1 MPTHCDG
8 MTLLQSLAMNEP
20 LEIDNAQAVVS
31 RKVLWFAV
39 CYPTVLTVLYF
50 MVLDGTSTVVQGM
63 VFGIG
68 KTIQFGLPAWIVLRV
83 NKERL
88 GAHRPRAAGVSMGV
102 LFGLL
107 AMALIVGIYQWIL
120 KPNVAIMSLLD
131 EQVTSKV
138 EGFQLKSVAAYTALA
153 VFYCLIHSGMEEYY
167 WRWFAFKRFLRHRSL
182 GQAIAISSIGFMA
195 HHVIVLGMFFGF
207 ENWMTYVFS
216 IGVAIGGAAWAWLY
230 SRSGNLYSA
239 WISHAFVDAA
249 IFWVGYDILFQ

>member
-1 MPTHCDG
+1 MLTHCDG

-50 MVLDGTSTVVQGM
+50 IVLDGTSSVVQGM
-63 VFGIG
+63 VFSIG
-68 KTIQFGLPAWIVLRV
+68 KTIQFGLPVWIVLRV
-83 NKERL
+83 NKEQL
-88 GAHRPRAAGVSMGV
+88 GVHRPRAAGVSMGV

-107 AMALIVGIYQWIL
+107 ALALIVGIYQLAL
-120 KPNVAIMSLLD
+120 KPNAGIMSLLD

-138 EGFQLKSVAAYTALA
+138 EGFQLNSVAAYTALA
-153 VFYCLIHSGMEEYY
+153 AFYCLIHSAMEEYY
-167 WRWFAFKRFLRHRSL
+167 WRWFVFNRFLRHWSL
-182 GQAIAISSIGFMA
+182 GQACAISSIGFMA

-216 IGVAIGGAAWAWLY
+216 TGVAVGGAVWAWIY
-230 SRSGNLYSA
+230 NRSGNLYSA

-249 IFWVGYDILFQ
+249 IFWVGYDILFR